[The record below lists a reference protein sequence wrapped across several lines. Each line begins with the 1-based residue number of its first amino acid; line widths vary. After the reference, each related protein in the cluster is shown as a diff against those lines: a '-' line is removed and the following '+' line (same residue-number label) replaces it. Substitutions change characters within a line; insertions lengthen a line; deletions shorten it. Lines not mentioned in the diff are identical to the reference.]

1 MGGWAEYIYVR
12 PDVFVYKVPEGMS
25 PRLAVLAELMSVTF
39 NLDKAKSFYSMDGEG
54 FAPGASIAIQGVGP
68 MGLLHVFKSRVMG
81 AGDIIAIDS
90 SEFRLNLARKFG
102 ADFLINV
109 ASSSVEERVAQVR
122 DLTEG
127 RGADI
132 VVECAGVASAFSEGL
147 EMVRRGGMYI
157 VAGVFVDVGSVNIN
171 PHSSI
176 AARQVRIIGMCNHPP
191 TGYVP
196 SLKLI
201 EKFKDKFPLNEFVT
215 HEFQIGDVAAAIE
228 QAFDI
233 DHSMKVV
240 ITP

>member
-1 MGGWAEYIYVR
+1 
-12 PDVFVYKVPEGMS
+12 
-25 PRLAVLAELMSVTF
+25 
-39 NLDKAKSFYSMDGEG
+39 
-54 FAPGASIAIQGVGP
+54 
-68 MGLLHVFKSRVMG
+68 MG

-102 ADFLINV
+102 ADYLINV
-109 ASSSVEERVAQVR
+109 SSSSVEERVAQVR

-176 AARQVRIIGMCNHPP
+176 AAR
-191 TGYVP
+191 
-196 SLKLI
+196 
-201 EKFKDKFPLNEFVT
+201 
-215 HEFQIGDVAAAIE
+215 
-228 QAFDI
+228 
-233 DHSMKVV
+233 
-240 ITP
+240 